1 MIRENISSLTLSIA
15 AVLAASALTVA
26 LYARTSEPVFDTSR
40 EGLDAEV
47 LTFISQSSYQKN
59 RSFAG
64 TVIAEYDA
72 TLAFELAGTVV
83 AMSSRVGDVVSK
95 GQIVAQLD
103 RRTIEAS
110 LKSIQAQYERGL
122 AQKRLSDLQLQR
134 ATELLASG
142 AISQYQ
148 FDEAQLN
155 ADANTATVQA
165 LLADIELITVN
176 QTNTEL
182 RSPFDGVI
190 NSQYL
195 SVGDTV
201 APGTPVYS
209 VAALSGREVMIGV
222 PENVI
227 DHLELG
233 QQVQLQSGTVAVEG
247 RLVGISNTL
256 DRMTRTRALRIELP
270 NALTLPPG
278 QMINLKQTVT
288 IDEVGGWLP
297 MTAITEGN
305 RGLWTALKLARNED
319 GKLIAQQAAIE
330 ILDFADD
337 QVYVRG
343 LLEDGDRV
351 VAAGTHRVV
360 PGMIV
365 IPTDAR

>member
-1 MIRENISSLTLSIA
+1 M
-15 AVLAASALTVA
+15 
-26 LYARTSEPVFDTSR
+26 
-40 EGLDAEV
+40 
-47 LTFISQSSYQKN
+47 
-59 RSFAG
+59 
-64 TVIAEYDA
+64 
-72 TLAFELAGTVV
+72 
-83 AMSSRVGDVVSK
+83 
-95 GQIVAQLD
+95 
-103 RRTIEAS
+103 
-110 LKSIQAQYERGL
+110 KSIQAQYERGL

-134 ATELLASG
+134 ATELLTSG

-148 FDEAQLN
+148 LDEAQLN

-233 QQVQLQSGTVAVEG
+233 QQVQLQAGTVAVEW

-256 DRMTRTRALRIELP
+256 DRMTRTRALRIELH

-351 VAAGTHRVV
+351 VAAGTQRVV

>member
-1 MIRENISSLTLSIA
+1 M
-15 AVLAASALTVA
+15 
-26 LYARTSEPVFDTSR
+26 
-40 EGLDAEV
+40 
-47 LTFISQSSYQKN
+47 
-59 RSFAG
+59 
-64 TVIAEYDA
+64 
-72 TLAFELAGTVV
+72 
-83 AMSSRVGDVVSK
+83 GDVVSK

-110 LKSIQAQYERGL
+110 LKSIQAQYERCL

-233 QQVQLQSGTVAVEG
+233 QQVQLQAGTVAVEG

>member
-47 LTFISQSSYQKN
+47 LTFLGQSSYQKN

-134 ATELLASG
+134 ATELLTSG

-209 VAALSGREVMIGV
+209 VAALSGREVMIGL

-227 DHLELG
+227 DHLELE
-233 QQVQLQSGTVAVEG
+233 QQVQLQAGTVAVEG

-256 DRMTRTRALRIELP
+256 DRTTRTRALRIELP

-278 QMINLKQTVT
+278 QMINLKHRVT

-305 RGLWTALKLARNED
+305 RGLWTALKLANNED

-343 LLEDGDRV
+343 LLKDGDRV

>member
-15 AVLAASALTVA
+15 AVLGAFALTMA

-47 LTFISQSSYQKN
+47 LTFTSQPSYQKN

-64 TVIAEYDA
+64 TVIAEHDA

-83 AMSSRVGDVVSK
+83 AMSSRVGDLVSK
-95 GQIVAQLD
+95 GQILAPLD

-134 ATELLASG
+134 ATELLSSG

-165 LLADIELITVN
+165 LLADLELITVN

-227 DHLELG
+227 DDLELG
-233 QQVQLQSGTVAVEG
+233 QRVQLQAGTVAIEG

-256 DRMTRTRALRIELP
+256 NRMTRTRALRIELP
-270 NALTLPPG
+270 NAHTLPPG
-278 QMINLKQTVT
+278 QMINLKQTAT
-288 IDEVGGWLP
+288 ISEVGGWLP

-305 RGLWTALKLARNED
+305 RGLWTALKLTSSED

-343 LLEDGDRV
+343 LLKDGDRV

>member
-40 EGLDAEV
+40 EGLDAEA

-59 RSFAG
+59 RSFSG

-134 ATELLASG
+134 ATELLTSG

-233 QQVQLQSGTVAVEG
+233 QQVQLQAGTVAVEG

-270 NALTLPPG
+270 NTLTLPPG

-288 IDEVGGWLP
+288 IDEIGGWLP

-305 RGLWTALKLARNED
+305 RGLWTALKLVSNED

-343 LLEDGDRV
+343 LLTDGDRV

>member
-1 MIRENISSLTLSIA
+1 
-15 AVLAASALTVA
+15 
-26 LYARTSEPVFDTSR
+26 
-40 EGLDAEV
+40 
-47 LTFISQSSYQKN
+47 
-59 RSFAG
+59 
-64 TVIAEYDA
+64 VIAEYDA

-134 ATELLASG
+134 ATELLTSG

-209 VAALSGREVMIGV
+209 VAALSGREVMLGV

-227 DHLELG
+227 DHLELE
-233 QQVQLQSGTVAVEG
+233 QQVQLQAGTVAVEG

-278 QMINLKQTVT
+278 QMINLKHRVT

-305 RGLWTALKLARNED
+305 RGLWTALKLANNED

-343 LLEDGDRV
+343 LLKDGDRV

>member
-1 MIRENISSLTLSIA
+1 
-15 AVLAASALTVA
+15 
-26 LYARTSEPVFDTSR
+26 
-40 EGLDAEV
+40 
-47 LTFISQSSYQKN
+47 
-59 RSFAG
+59 
-64 TVIAEYDA
+64 
-72 TLAFELAGTVV
+72 
-83 AMSSRVGDVVSK
+83 MSSRVGDVVSK

-134 ATELLASG
+134 ATELLTSG

-233 QQVQLQSGTVAVEG
+233 QQVQLQAGTVAVEG

-343 LLEDGDRV
+343 LLKDGDRV

>member
-1 MIRENISSLTLSIA
+1 M
-15 AVLAASALTVA
+15 
-26 LYARTSEPVFDTSR
+26 
-40 EGLDAEV
+40 
-47 LTFISQSSYQKN
+47 
-59 RSFAG
+59 
-64 TVIAEYDA
+64 IAEYDA

-134 ATELLASG
+134 ATELLTSG

-233 QQVQLQSGTVAVEG
+233 QQVQLQAGTVAVEG

-343 LLEDGDRV
+343 LLKDGDRV